1 VKSNNLPAAL
11 LFLDFRKAFDNVHQ
25 DKMFSILKAYG
36 LPDEMIQAVKLL
48 YPKHTKVLSLDG
60 ETDEFDILASVLQG
74 IPLHHT
80 CLPL

>member
-1 VKSNNLPAAL
+1 
-11 LFLDFRKAFDNVHQ
+11 
-25 DKMFSILKAYG
+25 MFSILKAYG